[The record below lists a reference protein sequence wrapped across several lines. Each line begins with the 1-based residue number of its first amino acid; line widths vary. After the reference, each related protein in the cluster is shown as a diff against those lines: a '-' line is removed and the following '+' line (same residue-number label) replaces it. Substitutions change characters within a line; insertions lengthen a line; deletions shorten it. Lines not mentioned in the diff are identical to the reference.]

1 METMLSLFKD
11 LSVFDP
17 DVIPDQLLF
26 REKEIEELVRLFA
39 PLQFGFKPASNV
51 VIYGQPS
58 VGKTSVARKVLKI
71 FQEEEASKVATCYV
85 NLAVKRTSA
94 EVAAEI
100 YFQVTTH
107 LSRRR
112 VSKCIEATFNKLQ
125 KNEKNLLIVFDDFNA
140 FSGGDINTLLQT
152 LLRPA
157 ESRFQGVH
165 VRIILVSS
173 GDDYFIK
180 NRVRS
185 SLEPV
190 EFEFRDYDDDQK
202 FEILKKRCIQGFS
215 RFVISDKLIRE
226 VAERATDLR
235 HALAILY
242 YTGGIAHKK
251 ITKKEIDTAFSMV
264 KGTPRMNESHLS
276 ELETFLLS
284 KIKESTTTIST
295 GELLREY
302 KKKKGNITIQGIG
315 KCLKK
320 LKTLGIIDYRFVTG
334 RGRTRVWFETYV

>member
-1 METMLSLFKD
+1 METMLGLFKD

-17 DVIPDQLLF
+17 DVIPNQLLF

-39 PLQFGFKPASNV
+39 PLQFGFKPASNA

-58 VGKTSVARKVLKI
+58 VGKTSVARKILKL
-71 FQEEEASKVATCYV
+71 FKEEVASKVATCYV

-100 YFQVTTH
+100 YFQVTEH

-112 VSKCIEATFNKLQ
+112 VSKCLEATFKTLKN
-125 KNEKNLLIVFDDFNA
+125 NEKNLLIVFDDFNA

-165 VRIILVSS
+165 VRVILVSS
-173 GDDYFIK
+173 GDDYFLR

-185 SLEPV
+185 SLEPI
-190 EFEFRDYDDDQK
+190 EFQFKDYNDDQK

-215 RFVISDKLIRE
+215 RFVISEKLIRD

-242 YTGGIAHKK
+242 YVGGIANKK
-251 ITKKEIDTAFSMV
+251 ITKRDIDTAFTMV
-264 KGTPRMNESHLS
+264 KGMPKKNESHLS

-284 KIKESTTTIST
+284 KIKESTTIST
-295 GELLREY
+295 GELHRYHQKE
-302 KKKKGNITIQGIG
+302 KGDITIQGIG
-315 KCLKK
+315 KSLKK
-320 LKTLGIIDYRFVTG
+320 LKTLGIVDYKFVSI
-334 RGRTRVWFETYV
+334 RGRTRVWFKT